1 MIPYSEASAPTSTLY
16 YKGGGNHKENMMQ
29 EDWQDYSEEFIIE
42 DIPLYAVPRT
52 VQIRERSCKEFLPQG
67 ATGCWASSGGKCT
80 SCSEV
85 RGKAKMLL
93 RALSGG
99 KGIPCCTFCSPHV
112 SDEVLRLWARPG
124 GMRSW
129 TYQEKGRFV

>member
-1 MIPYSEASAPTSTLY
+1 MVSSW
-16 YKGGGNHKENMMQ
+16 Q
-29 EDWQDYSEEFIIE
+29 EYNEEFIIE
-42 DIPLYAVPRT
+42 DVPLYSTPQT
-52 VQIRERSCKEFLPQG
+52 IQIREHTYAEFLPQD
-67 ATGCWASSGGKCT
+67 ATGCWSPSGGRCIV
-80 SCSEV
+80 CSEV

-112 SDEVLRLWARPG
+112 SDETLRLWARPG
-124 GMRSW
+124 GMSNW